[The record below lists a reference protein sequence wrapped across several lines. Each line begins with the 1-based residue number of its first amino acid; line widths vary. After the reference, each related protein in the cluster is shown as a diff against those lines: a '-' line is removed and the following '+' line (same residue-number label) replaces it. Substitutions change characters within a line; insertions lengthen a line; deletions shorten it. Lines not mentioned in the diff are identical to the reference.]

1 MMSALEIKN
10 TDDVVAY
17 LLKSKKETLEQM
29 KNYALRE
36 DVQKAM
42 KLLDNRNKK
51 QCIKHRTHPPTHP
64 TKKTE
69 TAIIARCC
77 AR

>member
-1 MMSALEIKN
+1 MSFLEIKN

-42 KLLDNRNKK
+42 KLLDIRNKK
-51 QCIKHRTHPPTHP
+51 
-64 TKKTE
+64 
-69 TAIIARCC
+69 
-77 AR
+77 